1 MRINF
6 NGYSYIGD
14 DKPNTTE
21 QGYDFNPSEYDKLR
35 ANRQYLDAAN
45 YLKNYHFDDPRLQQE
60 HENNIL
66 NLEREGRKVS
76 GMFKNMLAD
85 DKESNYAINFA
96 TNVFTGGGLDLVET
110 GQYGKDFRNAKESI
124 GSAKRNTIDVMNPE
138 YISNLNVKQKGAV
151 VAKRLVES
159 GALPGGLNPAINA
172 MYHITGLLGDGV
184 AGDNAKDIAPKDT
197 ADKLAITFS
206 PKGSTIFG
214 NEWDINYFYD
224 KIGLGA
230 EDLKNNGIEITHKD
244 GKTTLKFHK
253 SNNLANKI
261 LYNLPNKLDENIILP
276 DFNDFPLIEGYSSDG
291 KLLSSMTSNKDAS
304 LVKLKRLVDKANGV
318 RDSFLINSSETT
330 KDYSTV
336 VCPFISD
343 ELMQLQEQN
352 LTDDEYSKRAKLVA
366 PKIYSAI
373 RSMSSSSYRMY
384 SDINNKNLTDETL
397 MPMDN
402 KDRALIVN
410 NLFSSTPDKNMQID
424 AMICNGEVGAL
435 ITINAI
441 GEDSKNISEDNKTG
455 AKRSRI
461 QVFVPGLLTEECQA
475 RINKD
480 TNSRAIQEINS
491 MMDYNYDYD
500 LFTGGTISRN
510 INGQFTKDNTVI
522 TKSEAIKEINKSMML
537 QSANHYMKFK
547 YMNKDGNFTDD
558 QLSYFSDCKNFA
570 CKAIQELYPEL
581 KVGADTTTG
590 EIIVTDKYGNSYLGT
605 DLVNRSVN
613 YNTLQFESYH
623 QFKELADIYDELIS
637 TWNVPF
643 NYANKY

>member
-76 GMFKNMLAD
+76 GMFKNMLAN

-96 TNVFTGGGLDLVET
+96 TNVFTGGGLNLVET
-110 GQYGKDFRNAKESI
+110 GDYGKEFFKAKESI
-124 GSAKRNTIDVMNPE
+124 GSANRKDQSSVDSD
-138 YISNLNVKQKGAV
+138 YLSNLNAKQKGLSIL
-151 VAKRLVES
+151 KNMIGKDSYLDDWFP
-159 GALPGGLNPAINA
+159 LKA
-172 MYHITGLLGDGV
+172 MK
-184 AGDNAKDIAPKDT
+184 GDNNSDAKMTDNADI
-197 ADKLAITFS
+197 LAVTFS
-206 PKGSTIFG
+206 PKGSTILG

-261 LYNLPNKLDENIILP
+261 LYNLPNKLDENMILP

-291 KLLSSMTSNKDAS
+291 KLLSSMNSNKDAS

-570 CKAIQELYPEL
+570 CNAIQELYPEL

>member
-76 GMFKNMLAD
+76 GMFKNMLAN

-96 TNVFTGGGLDLVET
+96 TNVFTGGGLNLVET
-110 GQYGKDFRNAKESI
+110 GDYGKEFFKAKESI
-124 GSAKRNTIDVMNPE
+124 GSANRKAQSTISSE
-138 YISNLNVKQKGAV
+138 YLSNLNAKQKGLSIL
-151 VAKRLVES
+151 KNMIGNKDNYLDS
-159 GALPGGLNPAINA
+159 WLSNGFLPSRS
-172 MYHITGLLGDGV
+172 MR
-184 AGDNAKDIAPKDT
+184 GDNNSDAKMTDN
-197 ADKLAITFS
+197 ADVLAVTFS

-291 KLLSSMTSNKDAS
+291 KLLSSMNSNKDAS
-304 LVKLKRLVDKANGV
+304 LVKLKRLIDKANGV
-318 RDSFLINSSETT
+318 RDSFLIHSSETT

-441 GEDSKNISEDNKTG
+441 GEDSKNISEDNKTS

-510 INGQFTKDNTVI
+510 INGQFTKDNAVI

-558 QLSYFSDCKNFA
+558 TLSYFSDCKNFA

-581 KVGADTTTG
+581 RVGSDTTTG

-623 QFKELADIYDELIS
+623 QFKELADIYDELVS

>member
-76 GMFKNMLAD
+76 GMFKNMLAN

-96 TNVFTGGGLDLVET
+96 TNVFTGGGLNLVET
-110 GQYGKDFRNAKESI
+110 GDYGKEFFKAKESI
-124 GSAKRNTIDVMNPE
+124 GSANRKDQSSVDSD
-138 YISNLNVKQKGAV
+138 YLSNLNAKQKGLSIL
-151 VAKRLVES
+151 KNMIGKDSYLDGWFPS
-159 GALPGGLNPAINA
+159 KA
-172 MYHITGLLGDGV
+172 MK
-184 AGDNAKDIAPKDT
+184 GDNNSDAKMTDN
-197 ADKLAITFS
+197 ADVLAVTFS
-206 PKGSTIFG
+206 PKGSTILG

-261 LYNLPNKLDENIILP
+261 LYNLPNKLDENMILP

-291 KLLSSMTSNKDAS
+291 KLLSSMNSNKDAS

-537 QSANHYMKFK
+537 QSVNHYMKFK

-570 CKAIQELYPEL
+570 CEAIQELYPEL
-581 KVGADTTTG
+581 KVDTDTTTG
-590 EIIVTDKYGNSYLGT
+590 EIIVKDKYGNSYLGT

-613 YNTLQFESYH
+613 YNTLQFESYN
-623 QFKELADIYDELIS
+623 QFKELADIYDELVSI
-637 TWNVPF
+637 WNVPF

>member
-76 GMFKNMLAD
+76 GMFKNMLAN

-96 TNVFTGGGLDLVET
+96 TNVFTGGGLNLVET
-110 GQYGKDFRNAKESI
+110 GDYGKEFFKAKESI
-124 GSAKRNTIDVMNPE
+124 GSANRKDQSSVDSD
-138 YISNLNVKQKGAV
+138 YLSNLNAKQKGLSIL
-151 VAKRLVES
+151 KNMIGKDSYLDGWFPS
-159 GALPGGLNPAINA
+159 KA
-172 MYHITGLLGDGV
+172 MK
-184 AGDNAKDIAPKDT
+184 GDNNSDAKMTDT
-197 ADKLAITFS
+197 ADTLAITFS

-261 LYNLPNKLDENIILP
+261 LYNLPNKLDENMILP

-291 KLLSSMTSNKDAS
+291 KLLSSMNSNKDAS

-343 ELMQLQEQN
+343 ELMHLQEQN

-441 GEDSKNISEDNKTG
+441 GEDSKNISEENKTG

-623 QFKELADIYDELIS
+623 QFKELADIYDELVI